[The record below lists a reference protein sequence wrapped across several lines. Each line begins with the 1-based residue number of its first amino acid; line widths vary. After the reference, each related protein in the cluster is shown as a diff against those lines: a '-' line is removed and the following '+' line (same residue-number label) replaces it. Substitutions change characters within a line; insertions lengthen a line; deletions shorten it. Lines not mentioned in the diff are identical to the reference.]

1 MNCVKCGLK
10 PATVSAVLEG
20 QYYRFLCE
28 DCRPQPKV
36 NSGHARW
43 ERDLDAQDHEAD
55 IQQPY
60 NKDGSINARFAKL
73 YPKQAKVLFN
83 DDQIRRAELG
93 LSQEN

>member
-20 QYYRFLCE
+20 EYYRFLCE

-43 ERDLDAQDHEAD
+43 ERSIDLEDHLID
-55 IQQPY
+55 IMQPF
-60 NKDGSINARFAKL
+60 NADGSRNADFIKV
-73 YPKQAKVLFN
+73 YPKQAAAIFTKEQM
-83 DDQIRRAELG
+83 DDTLRR
-93 LSQEN
+93 